1 MADWGNLVEI
11 ALFLSLAC
19 ELSEIQLYSFGSPA
33 AAARSLSRSLVFF
46 ACPSGV
52 RSSWVVVAAQP
63 RKINCL
69 KICCVDWP

>member
-33 AAARSLSRSLVFF
+33 AAARSLSLALWCFLLVRRASVRRGSSLQLSLEKSTV
-46 ACPSGV
+46 
-52 RSSWVVVAAQP
+52 
-63 RKINCL
+63 
-69 KICCVDWP
+69 